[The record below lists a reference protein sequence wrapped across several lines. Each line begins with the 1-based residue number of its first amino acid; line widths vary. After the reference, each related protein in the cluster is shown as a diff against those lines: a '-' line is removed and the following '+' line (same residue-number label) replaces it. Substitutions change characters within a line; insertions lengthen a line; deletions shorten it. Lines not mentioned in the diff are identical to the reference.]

1 MTKSTQLKEI
11 QKRLPE
17 NIYVVDE
24 TNFDFTEDEFISI
37 LSWVKYFKNHY
48 EKKAKTEHPDI
59 LFPIISKR
67 LRLDFGL
74 YRFPSDVEG
83 EKGKHNIYISN
94 NGKLLTGKIE
104 KQSVKKII
112 ATWQL

>member
-1 MTKSTQLKEI
+1 MTKSTQIKEI

-17 NIYVVDE
+17 NIYIVDE
-24 TNFDFTEDEFISI
+24 TNFDFTEDEFVSI
-37 LSWVKYFKNHY
+37 LSWIKYFNNHY
-48 EKKAKTEHPDI
+48 ENKGKTEHPDI

-74 YRFPSDVEG
+74 YCFPSDIEG
-83 EKGKHNIYISN
+83 EKGKHNIYLST
-94 NGKLLTGKIE
+94 NGKLLTGKVE